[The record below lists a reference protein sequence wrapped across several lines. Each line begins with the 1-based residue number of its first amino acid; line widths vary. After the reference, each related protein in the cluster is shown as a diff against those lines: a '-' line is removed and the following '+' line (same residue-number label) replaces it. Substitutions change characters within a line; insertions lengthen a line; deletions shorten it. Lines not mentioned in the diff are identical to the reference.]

1 VSDTGNGGR
10 GAASRI
16 APRIALGDL
25 LVAAA
30 LVALGLFLAVETAV
44 IPVSPAYARIGP
56 TVFPVLV
63 AAGLVFLGFI
73 LVWQALKSGE
83 EAAARREPAPDLA
96 ALAWISAGLLIHAAT
111 LDHIGFVPASTL
123 LFALVARGFGD
134 RRWVVTLPIG
144 LALALVV
151 YVGFTRGLA
160 LALPTGS
167 LFAGG

>member
-1 VSDTGNGGR
+1 
-10 GAASRI
+10 
-16 APRIALGDL
+16 
-25 LVAAA
+25 
-30 LVALGLFLAVETAV
+30 
-44 IPVSPAYARIGP
+44 
-56 TVFPVLV
+56 
-63 AAGLVFLGFI
+63 
-73 LVWQALKSGE
+73 
-83 EAAARREPAPDLA
+83 
-96 ALAWISAGLLIHAAT
+96 
-111 LDHIGFVPASTL
+111 VPASTL